1 MNKHYDL
8 SWDRLLNP
16 ESLKANLLS
25 ASIYLSAFEM
35 LKNSII
41 ERIESFFLNG
51 FDENGYIIDEEYKKE
66 VLSRKKNVLYAS
78 LDWLKENKAITEDD
92 IDNFNKIKDF
102 RNTLAHELVKY
113 ISEDKEYEYIKH
125 FKLMTALLDK
135 VEKWWIINFEIPIN
149 ADFDDKSIEENGIL
163 SGPSIMLHLIV
174 NIALG
179 KEEDSK
185 VYYKEFKNNLTNQS
199 S

>member
-35 LKNSII
+35 
-41 ERIESFFLNG
+41 
-51 FDENGYIIDEEYKKE
+51 
-66 VLSRKKNVLYAS
+66 
-78 LDWLKENKAITEDD
+78 LKENKAITEDD

-163 SGPSIMLHLIV
+163 
-174 NIALG
+174 
-179 KEEDSK
+179 
-185 VYYKEFKNNLTNQS
+185 
-199 S
+199 